1 MVKLA
6 SMCLVYHQQQRVMG
20 HPILVHCLAGSGKT
34 AVFLLVVAAM
44 AEMKVGQ
51 IPDII
56 EIAAHISQQRK
67 GILREKEHFK
77 QAMQGVVKHAKDL
90 LIKKGKILPEP
101 PSKKVTEDGGIAS
114 QDLGDLSQLSSQL
127 GLVMRPSPVGD
138 HIPSDI
144 DATKQPHPEL
154 EQGAAAAKK
163 ASIFSSDL
171 SKLADLSVSPQRKKV
186 TKQDFTNSKGLKL
199 ESNPDDPLSQ
209 LDPLW
214 SLK

>member
-6 SMCLVYHQQQRVMG
+6 STCLIYHRQQRVMG
-20 HPILVHCLAGSGKT
+20 HPILVHCFAGSGKT
-34 AVFLLVVAAM
+34 AVFLLIVAAM
-44 AEMKVGQ
+44 AEMKVGGQ

-56 EIAAHISQQRK
+56 EIAAHLSQQRK

-77 QAMQGVVKHAKDL
+77 MSMQGVVKHAKDL
-90 LIKKGKILPEP
+90 LVKKGKILPEL
-101 PSKKVTEDGGIAS
+101 PSKKVTEDHGTN

-127 GLVMRPSPVGD
+127 GLVMRPSSSSSVGD
-138 HIPSDI
+138 NIPE
-144 DATKQPHPEL
+144 ATKQPQE
-154 EQGAAAAKK
+154 ASKK
-163 ASIFSSDL
+163 TSIFSSDL
-171 SKLADLSVSPQRKKV
+171 SKLADLSAVSPQKKKV
-186 TKQDFTNSKGLKL
+186 TKQDFANSKGLKL